1 MRYRIKFI
9 FTRLSLLSVPLALI
23 GSVVYFNIDYSFS
36 KAFQLGTLIAMAAL
50 LSSAI
55 FFTLLYMLLY
65 PILAGFDRK
74 DNEIHHKRPKRKRQ
88 FSNSFNMDV
97 NRDIKTKNKIETET
111 ESVENISP
119 NVKLESRPKDEKISH
134 QTKKVDK
141 PTEVKTKEA
150 IKKPEKKIEQKRKN
164 EEIKKPKTKKSDK
177 KKSEDVT
184 ETKKILKELSQSG
197 GLNDEIMVILPFEL
211 SFLFAKESLKSLS
224 FGKIKEED
232 EETGIIVGTAG
243 FGSSPQYVKLTVR
256 RSTKHSTVIEI
267 LSRSNTS
274 KQSDKKNRS
283 YIDKMFS
290 FIRSK
295 EEFYTNE
302 D

>member
-74 DNEIHHKRPKRKRQ
+74 NNEIHHKRPKRKRQ
-88 FSNSFNMDV
+88 FTNSFDIDINK
-97 NRDIKTKNKIETET
+97 DIKTKEKIEIESDNIET
-111 ESVENISP
+111 IP
-119 NVKLESRPKDEKISH
+119 PKIKLNDHIDDKISK
-134 QTKKVDK
+134 QIKIDDE
-141 PTEVKTKEA
+141 PTELKIEDT
-150 IKKPEKKIEQKRKN
+150 IKIEQK
-164 EEIKKPKTKKSDK
+164 SDNI
-177 KKSEDVT
+177 KSEDVI
-184 ETKKILKELSQSG
+184 ETKKILEELSQSG
-197 GLNDEIMVILPFEL
+197 GLNDEILVILPFEL

-243 FGSSPQYVKLTVR
+243 FGSSPQYIKLTVR
-256 RSTKHSTVIEI
+256 SSTKHSTVIEI

-274 KQSDKKNRS
+274 KQSDKKNQS
-283 YIDKMFS
+283 YIDKIFS

-295 EEFYTNE
+295 EEFYTN
-302 D
+302 DG